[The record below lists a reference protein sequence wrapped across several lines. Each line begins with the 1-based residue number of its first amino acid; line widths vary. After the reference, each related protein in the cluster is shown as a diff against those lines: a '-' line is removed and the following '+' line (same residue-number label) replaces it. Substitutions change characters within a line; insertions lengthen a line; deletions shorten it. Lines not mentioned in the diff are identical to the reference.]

1 MTKIHSQEKEQFKEL
16 FAQADVD
23 HFEDRYRILEVFLQ
37 GEDHVTAA
45 ELSDRLE
52 KSENRFSPEFIKDT
66 LNLMCRFGFAHKN
79 RFDNGQAR
87 YEHRHLGDH
96 HDHMICIKCR
106 KIMEFNDDQLET
118 LQQQIA
124 AAQGFHL
131 LQHRMELY
139 GICNQCFGNRVGRL
153 LPLVAA
159 RQGERLTIEEITGGA
174 GARMRLI
181 TMGLRPG
188 DVIDVITNLK
198 DGQVVV
204 ALDGKRYALG
214 RGFAQKII
222 VKPSVKAKPAGAGKD
237 DPDIETMPMSKMKEG
252 QAGTIVKTGGETLL
266 RRRLLEMGLLK
277 GVDVYIEKYAPL
289 NDPIELIVKG
299 YHVSLRVKEA
309 ANIMVSNVR

>member
-23 HFEDRYRILEVFLQ
+23 KFEDRYRILEVFLQ
-37 GEDHVTAA
+37 GEDHITAA
-45 ELSDRLE
+45 ELAQRLE
-52 KSENRFSPEFIKDT
+52 KNGHPFALDFIQDT
-66 LNLMCRFGFAHKN
+66 LQLMCRFGFAQQN

-96 HDHMICIKCR
+96 HDHMICVKCR
-106 KIMEFNDDQLET
+106 QIIEFSNAQLEA
-118 LQQQIA
+118 LQLQIA
-124 AAQGFHL
+124 SEQGFHV

-139 GICNQCFGNRVGRL
+139 GICAQCFGKRVGQ

-159 RQGERLTIEEITGGA
+159 RQGERLTIDEISGGS

-188 DVIDVITNLK
+188 DIVDVITNLN
-198 DGQVVV
+198 DGQIVV

-214 RGFAQKII
+214 RGLAQKVL
-222 VKPSVKAKPAGAGKD
+222 VKPYQSEPAAGIAADVPEKAVQ
-237 DPDIETMPMSKMKEG
+237 PMSAMKEG
-252 QAGTIVKTGGETLL
+252 QVGTIVKTGGDSLL

-277 GVDVYIEKYAPL
+277 GVDVYVEKYAPL
-289 NDPIELIVKG
+289 KDPIELIVKG
-299 YHVSLRVKEA
+299 YHISLRVEEA
-309 ANIMVSNVR
+309 DHIMVTNVR

>member
-23 HFEDRYRILEVFLQ
+23 YFEDRYRILEVFLQ
-37 GEDHVTAA
+37 GEDHITAA
-45 ELSDRLE
+45 ELAGRLE
-52 KSENRFSPEFIKDT
+52 KAGHRFSTGFIEDT
-66 LNLMCRFGFAHKN
+66 LQLMCRFGFAQKN
-79 RFDNGQAR
+79 RFDNGQDQ

-106 KIMEFNDDQLET
+106 KIIEFSNDQLEA
-118 LQQQIA
+118 LQLQIA
-124 AAQGFHL
+124 SARGFHM

-139 GICNQCFGNRVGRL
+139 GICDQCFGQRVGR

-159 RQGERLTIEEITGGA
+159 RQGERLMIEEITGGS

-188 DVIDVITNLK
+188 DVVDVITNLN
-198 DGQVVV
+198 DGQIVV
-204 ALDGKRYALG
+204 ALEGKRYALG
-214 RGFAQKII
+214 RGLAQKII
-222 VKPSVKAKPAGAGKD
+222 VKPFSEDQPVGTG
-237 DPDIETMPMSKMKEG
+237 DPEKETLPMSLMKEG
-252 QAGTIVKTGGETLL
+252 QVGTIVKTGGESLL

-289 NDPIELIVKG
+289 KDPIELIVKG
-299 YHVSLRVKEA
+299 YHISLRVEEA
-309 ANIMVSNVR
+309 ANIVVTNVR